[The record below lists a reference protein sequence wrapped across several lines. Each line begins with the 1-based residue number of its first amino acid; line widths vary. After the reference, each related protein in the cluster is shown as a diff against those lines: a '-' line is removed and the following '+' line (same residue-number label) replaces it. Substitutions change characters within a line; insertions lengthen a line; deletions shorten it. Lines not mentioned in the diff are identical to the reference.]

1 MHNNELQ
8 EDYSSISLMHYSQLL
23 NFLGPFGIIVP
34 IIIWSSKKKDIKD
47 MDEHGRAVINFQ
59 ISVLIYS
66 VVFSVLLLVS
76 MVLSLFIVGFLFL
89 FILFFVGIALA
100 LLMIITPI
108 MGGMAASEKRL
119 YKYPMSIKFL

>member
-1 MHNNELQ
+1 MNTTELP
-8 EDYSSISLMHYSQLL
+8 EDYSNISLMHYSQLL

-34 IIIWSSKKKDIKD
+34 IIMWSSKKSEIKD
-47 MDEHGRAVINFQ
+47 MDAHGRAVINFQ

-66 VVFSVLLLVS
+66 VVFFVLLLIS
-76 MVLSLFIVGFLFL
+76 MFLSLFIIGILFM

-119 YKYPMSIKFL
+119 YKYPLSIKFI

>member
-1 MHNNELQ
+1 MLNNELP
-8 EDYSSISLMHYSQLL
+8 EDYSNISLMHYSQLL

-34 IIIWSSKKKDIKD
+34 IIMWSSKKTEVKD
-47 MDEHGRAVINFQ
+47 MDAHGRAVINFQ

-66 VVFSVLLLVS
+66 VVFFVLLLIS
-76 MVLSLFIVGFLFL
+76 MFLSLFIIGILFM

-119 YKYPMSIKFL
+119 YKYPLSIKFI

>member
-1 MHNNELQ
+1 MLNNELP
-8 EDYSSISLMHYSQLL
+8 EDYSNISLMHYSQLL

-34 IIIWSSKKKDIKD
+34 IIMWSSKKTEVKD
-47 MDEHGRAVINFQ
+47 MDTHGRAVINFQ

-66 VVFSVLLLVS
+66 VVFFVLLLIS
-76 MVLSLFIVGFLFL
+76 MFLSLFIVGILFL

-119 YKYPMSIKFL
+119 YKYPLSIKFI

>member
-1 MHNNELQ
+1 MISNELP
-8 EDYSSISLMHYSQLL
+8 EDYSNISLMHYSQLL

-34 IIIWSSKKKDIKD
+34 IIMWSSKKTEVKD
-47 MDEHGRAVINFQ
+47 MDAHGRAVINFQ

-66 VVFSVLLLVS
+66 VVFFVLLLIS
-76 MVLSLFIVGFLFL
+76 MVLSLFIVGFLFM

-108 MGGMAASEKRL
+108 LGGMAASEKRL
-119 YKYPMSIKFL
+119 YKYPLSIKFF

>member
-1 MHNNELQ
+1 MLNNELP
-8 EDYSSISLMHYSQLL
+8 EDYSNISLMHYSQLL

-34 IIIWSSKKKDIKD
+34 IIMWSSKKTEVKD
-47 MDEHGRAVINFQ
+47 MDAHGRAVINFQ

-66 VVFSVLLLVS
+66 VVFFVLLLIS
-76 MVLSLFIVGFLFL
+76 MFLSLFIVGILFL
-89 FILFFVGIALA
+89 FILFFVGITLA

-119 YKYPMSIKFL
+119 YKYPLSIKFI

>member
-1 MHNNELQ
+1 MLNNELP
-8 EDYSSISLMHYSQLL
+8 EDYSNISLMHYSQLL

-34 IIIWSSKKKDIKD
+34 IIMWSSKKTEVKD
-47 MDEHGRAVINFQ
+47 MDAHGRAVINFQ

-66 VVFSVLLLVS
+66 VVFFVLLLIS
-76 MVLSLFIVGFLFL
+76 MFLSLFIVGILFL

-119 YKYPMSIKFL
+119 YKYPLSIKFI